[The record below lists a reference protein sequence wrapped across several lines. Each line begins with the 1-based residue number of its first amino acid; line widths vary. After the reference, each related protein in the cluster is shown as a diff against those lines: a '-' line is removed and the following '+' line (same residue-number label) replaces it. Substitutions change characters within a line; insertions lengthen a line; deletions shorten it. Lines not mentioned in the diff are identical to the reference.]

1 MFICKDCLKKYY
13 ENEWYEFEFL
23 LSYGP
28 CELCGKT
35 CTCTDIPSRC
45 LHLKNEK
52 SSPGSMS
59 LKEMQIEVIANR
71 IRRKWPSA
79 SDIRRTIDG
88 LAEEV
93 GEFAKAVK
101 HNDTPEMIDALGDI
115 MVFCL
120 GGLEILKADAQD
132 VLEKIIENNKTRMHT
147 GFH

>member
-1 MFICKDCLKKYY
+1 M
-13 ENEWYEFEFL
+13 
-23 LSYGP
+23 
-28 CELCGKT
+28 
-35 CTCTDIPSRC
+35 
-45 LHLKNEK
+45 NEK

-59 LKEMQIEVIANR
+59 LKDMQIEIIANR

-120 GGLEILKADAQD
+120 GGLEILQADAQD
-132 VLEKIIENNKTRMHT
+132 ILEKIIENNKTRTHT